1 MSRLGK
7 TGSAEVLSDQDL
19 KIVLRVITSSDARGC
34 VRNVAIVIL
43 SHYLALRAKEL
54 ASLKVRDVYDGKKI
68 VDVLR
73 LLASYTKGKKH
84 RDVSLTNKRVRDA
97 LENLI
102 TELKHQ
108 DGERFSL
115 DSALFRSQKRGHF
128 SANTIVQLLKNIYVS
143 AGFKN
148 ASSHS
153 GRRSLITKLADKGV
167 SVNDIRLIAG
177 HSSIA
182 TTQRYIQENPNKIAN
197 IMGAI

>member
-1 MSRLGK
+1 M
-7 TGSAEVLSDQDL
+7 
-19 KIVLRVITSSDARGC
+19 KIVLRVITSSDARRCG
-34 VRNVAIVIL
+34 RNVAIVIC
-43 SHYLALRAKEL
+43 SNYLALRAKEL
-54 ASLKVRDVYDGKKI
+54 ASLKIRDVYDGKKI

-84 RDVSLTNKRVRDA
+84 RDVSLTNRKVRDA

-128 SANTIVQLLKNIYVS
+128 SANTMVQLLKNIYVS

>member
-1 MSRLGK
+1 M
-7 TGSAEVLSDQDL
+7 
-19 KIVLRVITSSDARGC
+19 
-34 VRNVAIVIL
+34 
-43 SHYLALRAKEL
+43 
-54 ASLKVRDVYDGKKI
+54 
-68 VDVLR
+68 
-73 LLASYTKGKKH
+73 KH
-84 RDVSLTNKRVRDA
+84 HL
-97 LENLI
+97 
-102 TELKHQ
+102 HQ

-128 SANTIVQLLKNIYVS
+128 SANTMVQLIKNIYVS

>member
-7 TGSAEVLSDQDL
+7 TGSAQVLSDQDL
-19 KIVLRVITSSDARGC
+19 KIVLKVITSSDARRSR
-34 VRNVAIVIL
+34 RNVAIVIL

-54 ASLKVRDVYDGKKI
+54 SALKIGDVFDGEKM

-73 LLASYTKGKKH
+73 LLASYTKGNKH
-84 RDVSLTNKRVRDA
+84 RDISLTNRKVRDA

-128 SANTIVQLLKNIYVS
+128 SANTMVQLLKNIYVS

-197 IMGAI
+197 IMSAI

>member
-7 TGSAEVLSDQDL
+7 TGSAQVLSDQDL
-19 KIVLRVITSSDARGC
+19 KIVLKVITSSDARRSR
-34 VRNVAIVIL
+34 RNVAIVIL
-43 SHYLALRAKEL
+43 SNYLALRAKEL
-54 ASLKVRDVYDGKKI
+54 SALKIGDVFDGEKI

-73 LLASYTKGKKH
+73 LLASYTKGNKH
-84 RDVSLTNKRVRDA
+84 RDISLTNRKVRDA

-128 SANTIVQLLKNIYVS
+128 SANTMVQLIKNIYVS

>member
-7 TGSAEVLSDQDL
+7 TGSAQVLSDQDL
-19 KIVLRVITSSDARGC
+19 KIVLRVITSSDARRSR
-34 VRNVAIVIL
+34 RNVAIVIC
-43 SHYLALRAKEL
+43 SNYLALRAKEL
-54 ASLKVRDVYDGKKI
+54 SALKIGDVFDGEKM

-73 LLASYTKGKKH
+73 LLASYTKGNKH
-84 RDVSLTNKRVRDA
+84 RDISLTNKKVRDA

-108 DGERFSL
+108 DGERFSR

-128 SANTIVQLLKNIYVS
+128 SANTMVQLLKNIYVS

-197 IMGAI
+197 IMSAI

>member
-19 KIVLRVITSSDARGC
+19 KIVLRVITSSDARRSR
-34 VRNVAIVIL
+34 RNVAIVIC
-43 SHYLALRAKEL
+43 SNYLALRAKEL
-54 ASLKVRDVYDGKKI
+54 ASLKIRDVYDGKKI

-73 LLASYTKGKKH
+73 LLASYTKGNKH
-84 RDVSLTNKRVRDA
+84 RDISLTNKKVRDA

>member
-7 TGSAEVLSDQDL
+7 TGSAQVLSDQDL
-19 KIVLRVITSSDARGC
+19 KIVLKVITSSDARRSR
-34 VRNVAIVIL
+34 RNVAIVIC
-43 SHYLALRAKEL
+43 SNYLALRAKEL
-54 ASLKVRDVYDGKKI
+54 ASLKIRDIYDGKKI

-73 LLASYTKGKKH
+73 LLASYTKGNKH
-84 RDVSLTNKRVRDA
+84 RDISLTNKKVRDA

-197 IMGAI
+197 IMSAI

>member
-7 TGSAEVLSDQDL
+7 TGSAQVLSDQDL
-19 KIVLRVITSSDARGC
+19 KIVLKVITSSDARRSR
-34 VRNVAIVIL
+34 RNVAIVIC
-43 SHYLALRAKEL
+43 SNYLALRAKEL
-54 ASLKVRDVYDGKKI
+54 SALKIGDVFDGEKI

-73 LLASYTKGKKH
+73 LLASYTKGNKH
-84 RDVSLTNKRVRDA
+84 RDISLTNKKVRDA

-128 SANTIVQLLKNIYVS
+128 SANTMVQLIKNIYVS

-197 IMGAI
+197 IMSAI